1 MYVRWLWKSIIL
13 PHCYSAT
20 PFLFHF
26 SVRNDSSFLKW
37 NYRYGSYEKWHRRN
51 NREREERG
59 FTIQISEPPF
69 LHCNT
74 RRGKTWTLM
83 DRNTRM
89 KKVFKGFFS
98 YMLPYK
104 GFICLKMIGQ
114 FMNVRRC
121 INFIIIKSNKIVAS
135 LTFFS

>member
-1 MYVRWLWKSIIL
+1 MFADFENLL
-13 PHCYSAT
+13 FCLTAT
-20 PFLFHF
+20 VLHPFF
-26 SVRNDSSFLKW
+26 STFQWEMIHRSWNEITDMEAMKNDIV
-37 NYRYGSYEKWHRRN
+37 ETI
-51 NREREERG
+51 ERG